1 MIKQKR
7 EAAILYS
14 IELLRMS
21 TEEHQ
26 ATRSLHDAPPIRVQ
40 VMPILDALQ
49 EPTVVIPTRSAP
61 IRMQV
66 MPINSLQEPAV
77 VIPTRPV
84 AQIMLPAVATAT
96 W

>member
-7 EAAILYS
+7 EAAILYL
-14 IELLRMS
+14 IELQRMS
-21 TEEHQ
+21 TEERQ
-26 ATRSLHDAPPIRVQ
+26 ATMSLHDAPPIQ
-40 VMPILDALQ
+40 MQAMPILDALQ
-49 EPTVVIPTRSAP
+49 EPTVVIPTRPAP

-84 AQIMLPAVATAT
+84 AQIMLPEVATAT